1 MARHCGSI
9 DKQIIC
15 DDVNLMKTDLHIM
28 FILFQMALEVGEVR
42 SNGVKTNIY
51 LEDYAISQ
59 TVKNIRL

>member
-1 MARHCGSI
+1 
-9 DKQIIC
+9 
-15 DDVNLMKTDLHIM
+15 M